1 MTRSFGTLP
10 GGETAHLYTICGGG
24 LTAGISDFGATLVSL
39 LAPDR
44 EGHLADVVL
53 HAYAQWGDGCV
64 ERFNGIFAFAVW
76 EEEPERL
83 FLARDHHAVCVE
95 GTAAN

>member
-53 HAYAQWGDGCV
+53 GFDTAGEYLHGSGCLGATVGRNANRWAAPACRWGTEGYA
-64 ERFNGIFAFAVW
+64 
-76 EEEPERL
+76 
-83 FLARDHHAVCVE
+83 
-95 GTAAN
+95 

>member
-53 HAYAQWGDGCV
+53 GFDTAGEYLHGSVLRWAGTPTGWAAPACRWGTEGYA
-64 ERFNGIFAFAVW
+64 
-76 EEEPERL
+76 
-83 FLARDHHAVCVE
+83 
-95 GTAAN
+95 

>member
-53 HAYAQWGDGCV
+53 GFDTAGEYLHGSGCLGATVGRNANRVGGSCLPVGD
-64 ERFNGIFAFAVW
+64 
-76 EEEPERL
+76 
-83 FLARDHHAVCVE
+83 
-95 GTAAN
+95 T

>member
-53 HAYAQWGDGCV
+53 GNTCMAAAAWVLRWAGTPTGWAAPACRWGTEGYA
-64 ERFNGIFAFAVW
+64 
-76 EEEPERL
+76 
-83 FLARDHHAVCVE
+83 
-95 GTAAN
+95 